1 MRRTI
6 LLAPQLMNRAAS
18 RAADQVQ
25 RDWHTAEEDPFADG
39 AGPEAVPPVGETQCK
54 YGAIRH
60 LVCCAT
66 GFPLQGIRRCLRP
79 IPPPDCRL
87 RSRCAGP
94 SPSGTGATRRS
105 ASDCPTSCRRHP
117 STHPAQHVLL
127 NACVPITLPE
137 ALASLTPCS
146 AAATSRSGK

>member
-1 MRRTI
+1 QI
-6 LLAPQLMNRAAS
+6 
-18 RAADQVQ
+18 Q
-25 RDWHTAEEDPFADG
+25 RDRHTTKEDPVAD
-39 AGPEAVPPVGETQCK
+39 ADEPEVVPAVGETHCK

-66 GFPLQGIRRCLRP
+66 GFPLRGTRRCLRP
-79 IPPPDCRL
+79 VLPLDCRP

-94 SPSGTGATRRS
+94 SPSGTGATRRT

-137 ALASLTPCS
+137 ALASLRLCS
-146 AAATSRSGK
+146 AAATSRSDKSRRYPSGCG